1 MGPRYEALLSQYV
14 DELRAAKSDV
24 NDWWAALVEQTL
36 QLTNHNKVEA
46 ARELRR
52 RWPVGPAAHPR
63 ILAIVRKY
71 YLACAH
77 LNQVIENEQSD
88 DLHQLVPH
96 RLATSTD
103 EPEQEPDQPVSP
115 GILVGESLITPATDD
130 LAKIVGQLTYWPV
143 GVDEQGAYV

>member
-1 MGPRYEALLSQYV
+1 MGPRYEALRSQYIH
-14 DELRAAKSDV
+14 ELRVAKSDV
-24 NDWWAALVEQTL
+24 NDWWAALVERTL
-36 QLTNHNKVEA
+36 QLTNHNKIEA

-71 YLACAH
+71 FLACDQ
-77 LNQVIENEQSD
+77 LNQVIDKEQND

-96 RLATSTD
+96 RLATFT
-103 EPEQEPDQPVSP
+103 EQEQEPDQTVSP
-115 GILVGESLITPATDD
+115 GILVGESLLTPATDD